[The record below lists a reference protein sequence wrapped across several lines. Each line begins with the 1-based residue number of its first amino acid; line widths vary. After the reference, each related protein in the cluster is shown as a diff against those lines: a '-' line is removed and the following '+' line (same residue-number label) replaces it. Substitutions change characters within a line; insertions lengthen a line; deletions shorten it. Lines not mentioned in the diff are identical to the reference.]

1 MDLSI
6 RILNE
11 NDYSDILLG
20 WWNDWKWTAPQKDFL
35 PSDGQGG
42 MIVYDGD
49 IPICAGFLYIT
60 NSKVCWVDWIISN
73 KSYTEK
79 ENRYNAIMFL
89 IDTLSQVGE
98 NNGCKYIYA
107 LIKNPSLIKKYEQL
121 GFVKGDSYTSEMIKT
136 IN

>member
-6 RILNE
+6 RVLTP
-11 NDYSDILLG
+11 NDYADILVG
-20 WWNDWKWTAPQKDFL
+20 WWSDWKWVAPQQDFL
-35 PSDGQGG
+35 PMDGTSG

-49 IPICAGFLYIT
+49 TPICAGFLYIT

-73 KSYTEK
+73 MNYRDR
-79 ENRYNAIMFL
+79 ENRKTALLFL
-89 IDTLSQVGE
+89 IDSLSNVAA
-98 NNGCKYIYA
+98 NNGAKYIYA
-107 LIKNPSLIKKYEQL
+107 LIKQPSLIKRYEQL